1 MLEEMR
7 YIKLPAKTYR
17 TIANANKLHF
27 SLDGLGAPKRH
38 FVKVNVAEFVSEI
51 KKRPIL
57 YNTTHQDYRR
67 ISLRNDAWI
76 EVALAM
82 NLSEQECK
90 KRWRSMRDAF
100 IKTVRNKNETERKAW
115 IHYRLLEF
123 MLPYLSSRKEDFEA
137 SNECSQCIENDEEID
152 YLEVDSDDEL
162 FDGTIAVS
170 YVTHDGKEVFQ
181 VMHAPIKQE
190 MPVEDETMQ
199 QDTEEEIEDGNEEE
213 EEQEQLQPLPYSPLP
228 GPEYLLA
235 TTTDDEAEQDE
246 VELYEEQQPQHN
258 DYPLEWHTEHLE
270 SDGREMDDDAELN
283 ESLPSKRLKT
293 ELPSASVSIASS
305 SSPSPVTVQQEAAV
319 PPLAQQQ
326 PSPPPPPPPPVQ
338 QEESKESDA
347 RLGITDPDERFLLSC
362 APILRRLPN
371 KKNLLARLRIQQ
383 LLFEL
388 EYDEKYCYEG
398 T

>member
-123 MLPYLSSRKEDFEA
+123 MLPYLSSRKE
-137 SNECSQCIENDEEID
+137 
-152 YLEVDSDDEL
+152 
-162 FDGTIAVS
+162 
-170 YVTHDGKEVFQ
+170 
-181 VMHAPIKQE
+181 
-190 MPVEDETMQ
+190 
-199 QDTEEEIEDGNEEE
+199 
-213 EEQEQLQPLPYSPLP
+213 
-228 GPEYLLA
+228 
-235 TTTDDEAEQDE
+235 
-246 VELYEEQQPQHN
+246 
-258 DYPLEWHTEHLE
+258 
-270 SDGREMDDDAELN
+270 
-283 ESLPSKRLKT
+283 
-293 ELPSASVSIASS
+293 
-305 SSPSPVTVQQEAAV
+305 
-319 PPLAQQQ
+319 
-326 PSPPPPPPPPVQ
+326 
-338 QEESKESDA
+338 
-347 RLGITDPDERFLLSC
+347 
-362 APILRRLPN
+362 
-371 KKNLLARLRIQQ
+371 
-383 LLFEL
+383 
-388 EYDEKYCYEG
+388 
-398 T
+398 

>member
-17 TIANANKLHF
+17 TIANTNKLHF
-27 SLDGLGAPKRH
+27 LDGLPAKRH
-38 FVKVNVAEFVSEI
+38 FVKVNVAEFVREI

-57 YNTTHQDYRR
+57 YNTMHQDYRR

-123 MLPYLSSRKEDFEA
+123 MLPYLSSRKDDFEA
-137 SNECSQCIENDEEID
+137 TNECSQCNENDEEID
-152 YLEVDSDDEL
+152 YVEIESDDEL
-162 FDGTIAVS
+162 YDGTIAVS
-170 YVTHDGKEVFQ
+170 YVTQDGKEVFQ
-181 VMHAPIKQE
+181 VMHAPINQE
-190 MPVEDETMQ
+190 MPAGTMMQ
-199 QDTEEEIEDGNEEE
+199 DDTEEEIEDCS
-213 EEQEQLQPLPYSPLP
+213 EEQHLQPAPYSPIP
-228 GPEYLLA
+228 SSEYLLA
-235 TTTDDEAEQDE
+235 TTTDDESEHEA
-246 VELYEEQQPQHN
+246 VLYEGQQQH
-258 DYPLEWHTEHLE
+258 DYPLEWNTEQVDE
-270 SDGREMDDDAELN
+270 SKVCIEPEDMD
-283 ESLPSKRLKT
+283 ESLHASKRLKT
-293 ELPSASVSIASS
+293 DLEHLPSAPVSVT
-305 SSPSPVTVQQEAAV
+305 SSPSPSPLTVQPA
-319 PPLAQQQ
+319 PIPSL
-326 PSPPPPPPPPVQ
+326 PSPPPPAQ

-383 LLFEL
+383 MLYEL
-388 EYDEKYCYEG
+388 EYDEKYSYEG